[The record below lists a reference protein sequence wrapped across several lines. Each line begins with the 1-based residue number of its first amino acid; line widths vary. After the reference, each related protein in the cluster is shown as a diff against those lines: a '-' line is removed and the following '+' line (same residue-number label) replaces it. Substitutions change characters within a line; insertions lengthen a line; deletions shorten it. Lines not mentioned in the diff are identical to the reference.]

1 MSRIHSLISFIM
13 ILLHKSR
20 LLPAALLLVLY
31 LAPGT
36 LHAQSDAIFDAFNTD
51 TSQYSIDLDLVLD
64 GGPPKDGIPALTNPD
79 FVSASES
86 TSPDDIRGIFVD
98 INDDRRFYPY
108 NILVWHEIVNDVV
121 GGEAVA
127 VTFCPLCGSAML
139 FSREHEGEVLE
150 FGVSGALYQSN
161 MLMYNKSTHSF
172 WSQAM
177 REAVVGEH
185 TGTQL
190 EMLPFQLLEFSE
202 VRRQYSYVK
211 VLSKETGY
219 RRNYSRYPY
228 GDYES
233 NMSLVFP
240 VIREDDR
247 FHPKKMMYVFDAG
260 ARTVALDPEMLPE
273 NGTRQKEINGQ
284 EYEIQREG
292 DVIEVYQT
300 LDDREQRLPGYW
312 EMWFSWFVHHGED
325 GLVLS

>member
-1 MSRIHSLISFIM
+1 MISRQKTWF
-13 ILLHKSR
+13 
-20 LLPAALLLVLY
+20 LPAVLLLVLS
-31 LAPGT
+31 LAPGS
-36 LHAQSDAIFDAFNTD
+36 LLAQTGNIFGEFNTD
-51 TSQYSIDLDLVLD
+51 TSKHSIDLDLVLD
-64 GGPPKDGIPALTNPD
+64 GGPPKDGIPALTSPD
-79 FVSASES
+79 FVSASAS

-161 MLMYNKSTHSF
+161 MLMYDQSTHSF

-177 REAVVGEH
+177 REAVVGER

-190 EMLPFQLLEFSE
+190 DILPFQLLEFSE
-202 VRRQYSYVK
+202 VRRKYPDVK
-211 VLSKETGY
+211 VLSKETGH

-233 NMSLVFP
+233 NMALVFP

-260 ARTVALDPEMLPE
+260 TRTVALDPDMLPE
-273 NGTRQKEINGQ
+273 NGTRQEEINGQ
-284 EYEIQREG
+284 EYEIHREG
-292 DVIEVYQT
+292 DVIQVYHT
-300 LDDREQRLPGYW
+300 LDDKKERLPGYW

-325 GLVLS
+325 GIVLQ